1 MKGKG
6 ERESPAHQARRAWN
20 IQGMLDLLLFQH
32 QHSAD
37 TRVGKYRE
45 LVRRGS
51 PPENKRTFFRLGN
64 VALSMELIN
73 TDVFLQVSISFPN
86 FCAWKINNQADVPV
100 ASSQLTKLPPSSRM
114 EKAGAPSSSCPP
126 APAQATAQPSS
137 CSLPKHQAQRKAGA
151 LQVIQSLIG
160 TPRKLSAPWEPNK
173 NKWTRI
179 NTTKPTSKS
188 WEPQVPASNTRAL

>member
-6 ERESPAHQARRAWN
+6 ERESLAHQARRAWN

-73 TDVFLQVSISFPN
+73 TDVFPQVSISFPN
-86 FCAWKINNQADVPV
+86 FCA
-100 ASSQLTKLPPSSRM
+100 
-114 EKAGAPSSSCPP
+114 
-126 APAQATAQPSS
+126 
-137 CSLPKHQAQRKAGA
+137 
-151 LQVIQSLIG
+151 
-160 TPRKLSAPWEPNK
+160 
-173 NKWTRI
+173 
-179 NTTKPTSKS
+179 
-188 WEPQVPASNTRAL
+188 